1 MVKELDKIF
10 KDISEVFKI
19 EKDLILRKYP
29 KIEDKIYKYT
39 VFKIL
44 KNKGYSTDKIANEF
58 YSNKKSNRHNC
69 SNQAV
74 INGIKQLDKVINLE
88 GNKLIKEF
96 IQKQSK
102 IN

>member
-1 MVKELDKIF
+1 MVKELDQIL
-10 KDISEVFKI
+10 KDISLKFNIQKE
-19 EKDLILRKYP
+19 LILRKYP

-58 YSNKKSNRHNC
+58 YSNKKSGRHNS

-74 INGIKQLDKVINLE
+74 IHGINQLNKVQDLE

-96 IQKQSK
+96 INNYK
-102 IN
+102 